1 MLPILKNAENIISV
15 TATEKATLEV
25 FFYLFRFFLIEN
37 NKDFLIQLP
46 RLNPTSNRYDLF
58 TLTLPTDLDLPAG
71 KYHYFI
77 YQAPNDGDT
86 DFENMLELENG
97 KVIVPTTEMN
107 NTDFKTNNEPDF
119 TFNPS

>member
-1 MLPILKNAENIISV
+1 M
-15 TATEKATLEV
+15 
-25 FFYLFRFFLIEN
+25 
-37 NKDFLIQLP
+37 IQLA
-46 RLNPTSNRYDLF
+46 RENQTSNRYDLF

-86 DFENMLELENG
+86 DWETMDLLENG
-97 KVIVPTTEMN
+97 KAIVPTTEMN
-107 NTDFKTNNEPDF
+107 NTDFKTNDEQDY